1 MIRMVTPF
9 TRREALRHMGS
20 GFGMLS
26 LAHLIGD
33 NAQAAGMLAPK
44 EPHFPARAK
53 RVVFLF
59 LNGAPSHIDTFDPKP
74 ELTKHDGEMAP
85 EAYKAAAGLGPL
97 MGTPFTFKKYGQS
110 GIEVSELF
118 PKVAEHIDDC
128 CVIRS
133 MHTDNPGHEI
143 GLMRMSTGHLVP
155 GHPGMGSWITYGL
168 GTENQNLPGFVV
180 LCPGVPVMGAQLWT
194 SAYLPGIYQGTHVR
208 NMDELDPAKL
218 IQYVQSARRSPAEQR
233 SQLNLLASLNR
244 LQMQSD
250 GEPQLEASI
259 QSMEMAFRMQTE
271 AREVFD
277 IRRESQATRDRYGNG
292 HFAHGCLMARRLLQS
307 GVRMVQI
314 YFGNRNPWDS
324 HSDIFD
330 HRKLALLSDQP
341 IAALLED
348 LKSTGMLDDTIVIVG
363 GEFGRTPTKEI
374 SGTLEYG
381 RNHNNQGFTTLVAG
395 GGFKRGLAYGATD
408 DLGFAAVEKPVH
420 VNDLHATIL
429 HQLGMDHTKLTFR
442 YSGRDFRLTDVGGNV
457 IKDLV
462 A

>member
-1 MIRMVTPF
+1 MMGMVREF
-9 TRREALRHMGS
+9 TRRDALRHMGS

-26 LAHLIGD
+26 LAHLAGD
-33 NAQAAGMLAPK
+33 KAIAAGMLAPK
-44 EPHFPARAK
+44 APHFPARAK

-59 LNGAPSHIDTFDPKP
+59 LNGAPSHVDTFDPKP
-74 ELTKHDGEMAP
+74 ELTKHDGELAP
-85 EAYKAAAGLGPL
+85 DAYKAAAGLGPL
-97 MGTPFTFKKYGQS
+97 MGTPFQFRKYGQS

-118 PKVAEHIDDC
+118 PNVAKHIDDC

-133 MHTDNPGHEI
+133 MHTDNPGHEL
-143 GLMRMSTGHLVP
+143 GLMRLSTGHLVP

-194 SAYLPGIYQGTHVR
+194 NAYLPGIYQGTHVR

-218 IQYVQSARRSPAEQR
+218 IQYVQSARHSTGEQR
-233 SQLNLLASLNR
+233 HQLDLLARLNR
-244 LQMQSD
+244 LQMQTD

-271 AREVFD
+271 ALDVFD
-277 IRRESQATRDRYGNG
+277 IRRESAATRERYGKG

-330 HRKLALLSDQP
+330 HRKLAQLSDQP
-341 IAALLED
+341 IAALLDD
-348 LKSTGMLDDTIVIVG
+348 LKSTGLLDDTIVIVG

-381 RNHNNQGFTTLVAG
+381 RNHNNQGFTLLVAG

-429 HQLGMDHTKLTFR
+429 HQLGLDHTRLTFR

-457 IKDLV
+457 IQDLI

>member
-1 MIRMVTPF
+1 MIDMVTHF
-9 TRREALRHMGS
+9 TRRDALRHMGS

-26 LAHLIGD
+26 LAHLLGD
-33 NAQAAGMLAPK
+33 NARAAGMLAPK
-44 EPHFPARAK
+44 SPHFPARAK

-85 EAYKAAAGLGPL
+85 DAYKAAAGLGPL
-97 MGTPFTFKKYGQS
+97 MGTPFTFRKYGQS

-218 IQYVQSARRSPAEQR
+218 IQYVQSVRRSPGDQR
-233 SQLNLLASLNR
+233 QQLNLLASLNR
-244 LQMQSD
+244 LQMQAD

-348 LKSTGMLDDTIVIVG
+348 LKSTGLLDDTIVIVG

-381 RNHNNQGFTTLVAG
+381 RNHNNQGFTVLVAG
-395 GGFKRGLAYGATD
+395 GGFKRGVAYGATD

-457 IKDLV
+457 IQDLI